1 MKAATRLPQSDS
13 ISGVTY
19 SAKSGKILRVQFGR
33 NLIMDLEHL
42 ERRNVYGKKTRHP
55 IDKKDAQTIARQA
68 RRWLQPPPGS
78 VPINSSPNGQ
88 NRL

>member
-1 MKAATRLPQSDS
+1 MKKCQNQLLTSDP

-19 SAKSGKILRVQFGR
+19 NAKNGKILRVQFGR

-42 ERRNVYGKKTRHP
+42 ERRTVYGKKTRHP

-78 VPINSSPNGQ
+78 VPIKFT
-88 NRL
+88 